1 MTIGAITGGLIIKI
15 GIRKAIFISIAIG
28 FSGISITM
36 ILKFWVLLVGRFLF
50 GLSVGLFSSIIPKYV
65 E

>member
-1 MTIGAITGGLIIKI
+1 MGASVILGMTIGAITGGLIIKI

-36 ILKFWVLLVGRFLF
+36 ILQFWVLLVG
-50 GLSVGLFSSIIPKYV
+50 
-65 E
+65 